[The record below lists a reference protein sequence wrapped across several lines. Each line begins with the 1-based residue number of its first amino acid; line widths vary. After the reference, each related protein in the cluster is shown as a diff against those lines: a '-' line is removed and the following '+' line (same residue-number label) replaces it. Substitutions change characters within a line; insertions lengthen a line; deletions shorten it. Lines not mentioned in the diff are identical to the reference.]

1 MIGIIVASHG
11 PMATGIIET
20 SQWFFGKQ
28 PQLRSLCL
36 QPEQNIENFD
46 EQIKNLVREV
56 DTGDGVI
63 ILCDLLFGTPCNRS
77 ALQLNDNIELIAGV
91 NLGMLLEILSS
102 RETYEGTLKDFVMK
116 MVETGKNCVADVK
129 AILSESE

>member
-28 PQLRSLCL
+28 PQLQSLCL